1 MRTIRLQAVRTNFG
15 ANQETGFWNDA
26 REFTPQITKLSGKGD
41 GRRGGARDLCT
52 QKSYKLFNPSGL
64 YDARTDMLQE
74 RDTPFVNSF
83 LSVNEVEQLAKRKYQ

>member
-1 MRTIRLQAVRTNFG
+1 MGER
-15 ANQETGFWNDA
+15 ET
-26 REFTPQITKLSGKGD
+26 
-41 GRRGGARDLCT
+41 CVH
-52 QKSYKLFNPSGL
+52 KSHKLFNPSGL